1 MAKFVHME
9 HDRVQCPSEFCNFS
23 RLQILVGPHSEIYIC
38 IYIYVLQGLG
48 PQSGPIIWI
57 GQAGTV
63 DSVDETCM
71 KRCSQNLSRILQIS
85 WRDLLKLSQSW
96 VLFNIVA
103 KLEILGVSAFP
114 WNVASNPNTT
124 PRR

>member
-1 MAKFVHME
+1 M
-9 HDRVQCPSEFCNFS
+9 HDRVQCPSELCNFG
-23 RLQILVGPHSEIYIC
+23 REQILVGPHSDI
-38 IYIYVLQGLG
+38 LQGLG

-96 VLFNIVA
+96 VLFNNGGEA
-103 KLEILGVSAFP
+103 GDPRSVSFP
-114 WNVASNPNTT
+114 MECSIQSE
-124 PRR
+124 

>member
-1 MAKFVHME
+1 M
-9 HDRVQCPSEFCNFS
+9 HDRVQCPSELCNFG
-23 RLQILVGPHSEIYIC
+23 REQILVGPHSDI
-38 IYIYVLQGLG
+38 LQGLG

-114 WNVASNPNTT
+114 WNVASNPNNYYSEKREKRKTE
-124 PRR
+124 